1 VDVPQPMQ
9 NRNERPGFKNIDV
22 NSDNKFASSGNMP
35 EQELQQ
41 FRESIKRHEEAK
53 TLTRLLADVAAE
65 LRILE
70 DRYTNLR
77 KKNQL
82 TDQALLE
89 TQRTFSKEKR
99 VLNDELTEA
108 KMKLQDLTEDIS
120 LMKSEFK
127 DVVKQK
133 DFKVIEKYL
142 DMWEPLQFVTRKEV
156 NDLIEELDTRK
167 KEDTNTLKVAKVE
180 KKEQLKQIK
189 QVKQSK
195 PIKHVAQIKRVD
207 QLNQSKQVKQ
217 IEHKTSKNIL
227 KKSTKRN

>member
-1 VDVPQPMQ
+1 MDAPQQTQ

-22 NSDNKFASSGNMP
+22 NSSNQFGSSGNMP
-35 EQELQQ
+35 EQEMQQ

-99 VLNDELTEA
+99 VLNEELAEA
-108 KMKLQDLTEDIS
+108 KMKLQDLTEDVT

-156 NDLIEELDTRK
+156 DELIDELEERK
-167 KEDTNTLKVAKVE
+167 KELVEPVVKQEKLKKIETPE
-180 KKEQLKQIK
+180 KKEPGKY
-189 QVKQSK
+189 
-195 PIKHVAQIKRVD
+195 
-207 QLNQSKQVKQ
+207 
-217 IEHKTSKNIL
+217 
-227 KKSTKRN
+227 KKSKSVSKKSSKRKS

>member
-1 VDVPQPMQ
+1 VDAPQQTQ

-22 NSDNKFASSGNMP
+22 NSSNQFGSSGNMP
-35 EQELQQ
+35 EQEMQQ

-99 VLNDELTEA
+99 VLNEELAEA
-108 KMKLQDLTEDIS
+108 KMKLQDLTEDVT

-156 NDLIEELDTRK
+156 DELIDELEERK
-167 KEDTNTLKVAKVE
+167 KELVEPVVKQEKLKKIETPE
-180 KKEQLKQIK
+180 KKEPGKY
-189 QVKQSK
+189 
-195 PIKHVAQIKRVD
+195 
-207 QLNQSKQVKQ
+207 
-217 IEHKTSKNIL
+217 
-227 KKSTKRN
+227 KKSKSVSKKSSKRKS

>member
-1 VDVPQPMQ
+1 VETPQPIQ
-9 NRNERPGFKNIDV
+9 NRNERPGFKSIDV
-22 NSDNKFASSGNMP
+22 NSGNQFGNSGNMP
-35 EQELQQ
+35 EQEMQQ

-99 VLNDELTEA
+99 VLNEELAEA
-108 KMKLQDLTEDIS
+108 KMKLQDLTEDVS

-156 NDLIEELDTRK
+156 DELIDELEERK
-167 KEDTNTLKVAKVE
+167 KEA
-180 KKEQLKQIK
+180 KKEVAEKIERIVSEDK
-189 QVKQSK
+189 DASMPKKPKVPSK
-195 PIKHVAQIKRVD
+195 KAAKR
-207 QLNQSKQVKQ
+207 
-217 IEHKTSKNIL
+217 
-227 KKSTKRN
+227 KS